1 MTGRDL
7 VLYIM
12 KNHLEDEEIF
22 KDERLLGFMTV
33 NEVAVRENVGVH
45 TVYTWISQSKLDH
58 VIIGDTI
65 FIPADYQKPT
75 AK

>member
-7 VLYIM
+7 VLYIV
-12 KNHLEDEEIF
+12 KNRLEDEEII
-22 KDERLLGFMTV
+22 KDGRLLGFLSV
-33 NEVAVRENVGVH
+33 NEVAARESVGVH

-65 FIPADYQKPT
+65 FIPADYRKPT

>member
-7 VLYIM
+7 VLYIV
-12 KNHLEDEEIF
+12 KNRLEDEEIF
-22 KDERLLGFMTV
+22 KNGRLLGFLSV
-33 NEVAVRENVGVH
+33 NEVAARESVGVH

-65 FIPADYQKPT
+65 FIPVDYQKPT